1 LSSFI
6 VNPFPENQF
15 DGIFFCFSTFGNQ
28 KYIVELKIWR
38 GQAYHRDGINQ
49 LCDYLDR
56 QNQTRGYL
64 LVYDL
69 RKETGKQGEWEKI
82 KKQGKEIY
90 AAWVW
95 NLISK
100 SSP

>member
-1 LSSFI
+1 MARRDERTIRKRLDI
-6 VNPFPENQF
+6 V
-15 DGIFFCFSTFGNQ
+15 ITFGNQ

-56 QNQTRGYL
+56 QNQSGGYL

-82 KKQGKEIY
+82 EKQGKEIY
-90 AAWVW
+90 AAWV
-95 NLISK
+95 
-100 SSP
+100 